1 MLLSKIFLKCLSDV
15 ERYEITCVILDIL
28 IKANYYLFT
37 ICLGTIN
44 MFPALFTAQISAH
57 SGKADPKSAMENS
70 FTFGSTNPTLF
81 RCASLTSTTANSESC
96 DEMMERSETVMV
108 VVALTGLNHLLGFCK
123 AKVSQRL
130 KVQG

>member
-1 MLLSKIFLKCLSDV
+1 MSDV
-15 ERYEITCVILDIL
+15 ERYEITREILDIL

-37 ICLGTIN
+37 ICFGTIN

-70 FTFGSTNPTLF
+70 FAFGSTKPTLF
-81 RCASLTSTTANSESC
+81 WCASLTSTTANSESC
-96 DEMMERSETVMV
+96 DEMMDRSETVI
-108 VVALTGLNHLLGFCK
+108 VVAALVGLNHLLEFCK

-130 KVQG
+130 KVQGLKSVRLNYLW